1 MAPSACRPAQIMN
14 LSVSGLKSEAS
25 ASNFRRPER
34 PVSDHLYGRIEAVL
48 VRTVVIEFLVVAGTC
63 FLTSVIYFKTILTQ
77 WPPAAEYVPTALV
90 IAILVLLTTLGF
102 RQHRAI
108 QAQPRDRYLWSG
120 IGAVT
125 LAFSLFLS
133 LLFVFK
139 IADWYSRGTF
149 LSQFF
154 GVAAA
159 VLMSR
164 GAMHR
169 YVRHAI
175 QVGTIEARRA
185 VLVGDA
191 GANGDVLRRL
201 QQFGV
206 RYAGVLPF
214 PSVPGK
220 ISSGVQTFST
230 AIQTFV
236 EQCRRL
242 RPDDVIFLGTPEDLP
257 RIVDALSQLPVT
269 AHVIPTGVS
278 DLWSSAKIV
287 NFGEAVT
294 IQVLRPPLSNFDLA
308 LKRAFDVCLAG
319 IGLLVLSPL
328 LLTVALAV
336 KLDSDGP
343 ILFRQNRHGYNN
355 DVIPVIKFRTMAVME
370 DGETARTFTQARAN
384 DDRVT
389 RLGRLLRRTNID
401 ELPQL
406 LNIVRGEMSV
416 VGPRPHPIALNAM
429 FHERIAPFSRRH
441 NVKPG
446 LTGWAQVNGFRGE
459 TDTLEKMQRRI
470 EYDLQYIDN
479 WSFLFDLKILLMTL
493 FSKGAYRNAA

>member
-1 MAPSACRPAQIMN
+1 
-14 LSVSGLKSEAS
+14 
-25 ASNFRRPER
+25 
-34 PVSDHLYGRIEAVL
+34 
-48 VRTVVIEFLVVAGTC
+48 
-63 FLTSVIYFKTILTQ
+63 
-77 WPPAAEYVPTALV
+77 
-90 IAILVLLTTLGF
+90 
-102 RQHRAI
+102 
-108 QAQPRDRYLWSG
+108 
-120 IGAVT
+120 
-125 LAFSLFLS
+125 
-133 LLFVFK
+133 
-139 IADWYSRGTF
+139 
-149 LSQFF
+149 
-154 GVAAA
+154 
-159 VLMSR
+159 
-164 GAMHR
+164 MHR

-429 FHERIAPFSRRH
+429 FRERIAPFSRRH